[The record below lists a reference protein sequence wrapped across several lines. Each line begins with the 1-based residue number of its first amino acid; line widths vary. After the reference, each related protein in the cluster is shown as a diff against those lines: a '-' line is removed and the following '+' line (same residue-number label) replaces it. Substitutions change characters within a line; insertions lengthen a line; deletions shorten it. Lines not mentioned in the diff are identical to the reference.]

1 MDSICI
7 IKNYM
12 SNKIMTRLT
21 NNFENSF
28 LALLNILIKTVKIK
42 INCPNIRDFSRK
54 TIGKN
59 QISQVVLKF

>member
-42 INCPNIRDFSRK
+42 INCPNIRYFS
-54 TIGKN
+54 
-59 QISQVVLKF
+59 